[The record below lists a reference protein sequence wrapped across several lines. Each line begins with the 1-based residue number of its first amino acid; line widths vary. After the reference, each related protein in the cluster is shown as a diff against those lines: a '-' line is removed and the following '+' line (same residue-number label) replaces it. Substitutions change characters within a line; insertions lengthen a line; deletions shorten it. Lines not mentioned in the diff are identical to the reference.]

1 MNNRRLLGIL
11 GSAILFIGVFMP
23 IVKVPIVG
31 DINYFQNGRG
41 DGVIVLVLAVTSLAL
56 VLLRWYRELWITA
69 LGSAAI
75 LAFTFFNFQAKMSQM
90 NTKME
95 TDLKDNPFR
104 GLADLALQSIQ
115 LQWGWAVLVIG
126 IALLIAAAAMK
137 DSADDWSR

>member
-41 DGVIVLVLAVTSLAL
+41 DGVIVLALAVISLAL

-69 LGSAAI
+69 LGSAVI
-75 LAFTFFNFQAKMSQM
+75 DSGVLQTSLYNRFNCSGAGPCS
-90 NTKME
+90 
-95 TDLKDNPFR
+95 LS
-104 GLADLALQSIQ
+104 G
-115 LQWGWAVLVIG
+115 
-126 IALLIAAAAMK
+126 
-137 DSADDWSR
+137 SRC